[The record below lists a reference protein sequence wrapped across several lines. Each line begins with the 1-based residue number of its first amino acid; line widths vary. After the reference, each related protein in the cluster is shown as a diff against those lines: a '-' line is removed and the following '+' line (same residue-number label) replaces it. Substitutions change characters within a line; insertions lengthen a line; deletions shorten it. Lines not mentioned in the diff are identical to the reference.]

1 MDDVLQ
7 RSVDRMLDDGAE
19 FCDARFEDGSA
30 LTIKV
35 VDKEVR
41 ALTDNRLSGVCLRA
55 RVRGSWG
62 YSSSVDLDDKL
73 IIEAAAKAVRAARS
87 GTSLGGPIP
96 PSKMIVKDSKP
107 RVRLHPSKVSLEEKI
122 SMVIDID
129 SSEMISDKIVNSNS
143 AYSEELKKN
152 VLVNSFGSKIRWEEV
167 RLRLMAM
174 AVASDNGR
182 TEMYYDFIDGSKGM
196 ELFDQKD
203 LNEFGSSVAKEAVKT
218 LSAVKPPSG
227 LTTCVSDPAISGL
240 LAHEVMGHASEA
252 DEVVKKRSFL
262 TGAVGKQVANDQITM
277 VDDGTLEGAYGSMV
291 FDDEGTPSSR
301 TTIIKNGIY
310 TGYMHDLETA
320 AEMGVKSTGNGRAQD
335 FGRRMWVRM
344 TNTFFEAGKW
354 SLEEMLEEVKDG
366 VMTDKMI
373 SGMEDPVGGGFEAKS
388 LRGFLIEHGKV
399 TKMVRQLTL
408 TGNALEILRTTDAV
422 GNKVVLD
429 GGHCGKG
436 TEDFV
441 PVTSGGPYCRSKII
455 VGGD

>member
-1 MDDVLQ
+1 
-7 RSVDRMLDDGAE
+7 
-19 FCDARFEDGSA
+19 
-30 LTIKV
+30 
-35 VDKEVR
+35 
-41 ALTDNRLSGVCLRA
+41 
-55 RVRGSWG
+55 
-62 YSSSVDLDDKL
+62 
-73 IIEAAAKAVRAARS
+73 
-87 GTSLGGPIP
+87 
-96 PSKMIVKDSKP
+96 
-107 RVRLHPSKVSLEEKI
+107 
-122 SMVIDID
+122 MVIDID
-129 SSEMISDKIVNSNS
+129 SSERISDKIVNSNS
-143 AYSEELKKN
+143 AYFEELKKN
-152 VLVNSFGSKIRWEEV
+152 VLVNSFGSKIGWEEV

-196 ELFDQKD
+196 ELFERKD

-388 LRGFLIEHGKV
+388 LRGFLIEHGKSH
-399 TKMVRQLTL
+399 K
-408 TGNALEILRTTDAV
+408 
-422 GNKVVLD
+422 D
-429 GGHCGKG
+429 GPPVNIDRECPRDIEDDRCG
-436 TEDFV
+436 
-441 PVTSGGPYCRSKII
+441 R
-455 VGGD
+455 